1 MNKIDAKVIV
11 VLLLLLVGIFIGGFQ
26 LGEKSGEKIG
36 ERKPALSVVNSK
48 VEDNSLAA
56 LSSINIMDMQI
67 AYKEGALNGAD
78 YESQY
83 PGTFRRSG
91 LEGTRDEFVA
101 TLYQPS
107 HTKQLVESAEKSIHD
122 LSTNTVRL
130 NTETNRQPLW

>member
-1 MNKIDAKVIV
+1 MKKIDAKMII
-11 VLLLLLVGIFIGGFQ
+11 VLLLLLIGTFIGGFQ
-26 LGEKSGEKIG
+26 LGEKIG

-48 VEDNSLAA
+48 VEDNSIAA
-56 LSSINIMDMQI
+56 LSSMRIMAMQI

-91 LEGTRDEFVA
+91 LEGTRDELVA